1 MQKMGSN
8 CLEDIKKILDEVK
21 FCLKLNLEKIKYLLV
36 TSQQMFK
43 GFFLDSIL
51 IDSMSFDL
59 KPNKKSGC

>member
-21 FCLKLNLEKIKYLLV
+21 FCLKLNLGKIKYLLV